1 MRSKG
6 SHYTGSAGFTLIE
19 LMIVLAIA
27 GVLAA
32 IALPSYV
39 NYVIETRIS
48 GVAHNLTVDLKLAAT
63 EAVMRGERVSACAS
77 SDGASCI
84 SGNSGWQQGWIVFT
98 DGDTEGTV
106 DGLDEVLRIGLGAE
120 NNITIKFKDNPGQK
134 YITFDPNTIQFL

>member
-1 MRSKG
+1 MHSRESSQKN
-6 SHYTGSAGFTLIE
+6 SAGFTLIE

-27 GVLAA
+27 GILAA

-39 NYVIETRIS
+39 NYVIETRIT
-48 GVAHNLTVDLKLAAT
+48 GVAHGLAVDLKLAAT
-63 EAVMRGERVSACAS
+63 EAVMRGERVSACPS
-77 SDGASCI
+77 SDGVDCVN
-84 SGNSGWQQGWIVFT
+84 GGGWEQGWIVFT

-134 YITFDPNTIQFL
+134 YVTFDPNQIGFL